1 MEVFNNAKYM
11 RKLLT
16 TALLHSLLHSLTHYA
31 TNYTT
36 YQFNNLLLTSA
47 SSNNLHSLT
56 NSLTPSLPHSHTR
69 ASSKKHTTKTTQ
81 LKNSPPLIRVPLFL
95 PTTYKYYQLYVS
107 KIILLYYNQPLLVQ
121 WDGMT
126 VATGAPM
133 CHCATVMKRQMKV
146 STVTRLVR

>member
-56 NSLTPSLPHSHTR
+56 NSLTPSLPHSHAH
-69 ASSKKHTTKTTQ
+69 ASSKKHTTNTAKKFTTSNQGDLILPKTH
-81 LKNSPPLIRVPLFL
+81 
-95 PTTYKYYQLYVS
+95 KYYQLYVS
-107 KIILLYYNQPLLVQ
+107 KIILLYYIRPLLMQ

-126 VATGAPM
+126 VATLQQARQ
-133 CHCATVMKRQMKV
+133 CATVP
-146 STVTRLVR
+146 L